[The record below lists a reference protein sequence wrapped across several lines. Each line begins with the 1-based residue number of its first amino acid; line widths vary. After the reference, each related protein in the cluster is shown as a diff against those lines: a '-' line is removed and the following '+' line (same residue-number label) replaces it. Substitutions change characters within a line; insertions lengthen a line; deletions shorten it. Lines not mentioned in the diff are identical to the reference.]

1 MKKMMCV
8 LLSVLLLFSQMCLT
22 AFAEAPEATE
32 ATQYPDELIASSVTA
47 MKGDFFTEMFG
58 NATSDI
64 DVRALI
70 HGYNLV
76 NWDQYQGTYVLDP
89 TVVTDYMITL
99 DADGNKTYTLVLA
112 DDLAYSDGTP
122 ITAWDYAF
130 SILLMMSPEIEQIG
144 GKIYRNEHLLGADD
158 YMKTRIKIMNGE
170 ELDLSPEGDV
180 LMLSGVQVIDDHQIW
195 FHLDS
200 DFLPY
205 IFETGLLLTVPY
217 PIDVIA
223 PGCKVYDDGFGIY
236 LGNADSKD
244 PTAAPVFTAELLKQ
258 TILDPETGYNSHPSV
273 VSGPYTLVSWDEET
287 GEGHYEINPYFK
299 GAWMHNNLPGP
310 DYSGPVRYIQVLDEV
325 GNPKKVSGLQARLEA
340 LQKMQQEQQAKKR

>member
-144 GKIYRNEHLLGADD
+144 GKIYRAEHILGAKEYIDG
-158 YMKTRIKIMNGE
+158 RIKAINGE
-170 ELDLSPEGDV
+170 E
-180 LMLSGVQVIDDHQIW
+180 
-195 FHLDS
+195 
-200 DFLPY
+200 
-205 IFETGLLLTVPY
+205 VPSERSQLIE
-217 PIDVIA
+217 P
-223 PGCKVYDDGFGIY
+223 
-236 LGNADSKD
+236 
-244 PTAAPVFTAELLKQ
+244 
-258 TILDPETGYNSHPSV
+258 
-273 VSGPYTLVSWDEET
+273 TLVFARILV
-287 GEGHYEINPYFK
+287 EIF
-299 GAWMHNNLPGP
+299 AVVLHALFQCRV
-310 DYSGPVRYIQVLDEV
+310 DQVDT
-325 GNPKKVSGLQARLEA
+325 VSA
-340 LQKMQQEQQAKKR
+340 LAHEIA